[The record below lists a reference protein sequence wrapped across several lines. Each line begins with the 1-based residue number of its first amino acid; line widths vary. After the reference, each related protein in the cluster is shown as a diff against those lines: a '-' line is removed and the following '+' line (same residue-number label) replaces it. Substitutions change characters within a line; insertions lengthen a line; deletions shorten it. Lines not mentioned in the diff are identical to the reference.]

1 MSAEQLDVLV
11 ILLVMSTGFLVALLL
26 VGLLSYF
33 YFWLKGKK

>member
-1 MSAEQLDVLV
+1 MSADQIDVLV
-11 ILLVMSTGFLVALLL
+11 ILLVMSTCFIAALLL